1 MKKLAACLVALL
13 ALCAIPLLAQSAG
26 NDTLAALLAEVR
38 LMRQALER
46 NASAPQVQL
55 LGTRLTIQNERLLAA
70 VKDHDTV
77 RTQLQETL
85 NAITQMTA
93 DVAATE
99 DAAPDR
105 NAALQHQIEQ
115 QRAALKTQLAALAVG
130 EAQLRARETELAAAV
145 AEEQNQWLLL
155 NRRLDEMERSL
166 AR

>member
-1 MKKLAACLVALL
+1 MKRLAACLVALL
-13 ALCAIPLLAQSAG
+13 AFCAIPLLAQSAG

-38 LMRQALER
+38 LLRQALER

-77 RTQLQETL
+77 RTQLQEAA
-85 NAITQMTA
+85 NAIAQLTA

-105 NAALQHQIEQ
+105 NAALQRQIEQ
-115 QRAALKTQLAALAVG
+115 QRAAMKTQLAALTAG